1 MRRVIISAVLIL
13 GLGGAVTFA
22 LAQPKTR
29 SRPQPPPALPAPDH
43 GCASR
48 EADKAE
54 LHSRVARLRAEV
66 ELLQLEHDAL
76 KASLSDRLKHVIKV
90 DADTIGEIDDDKIA
104 AHFMRAGAE
113 KVGKA
118 AEFDTAIQEDLAAL
132 EKATQKAR
140 EIPTELHRKKEE
152 FLRLATELNGKR
164 FELIELEKRLD
175 HGY

>member
-13 GLGGAVTFA
+13 GLGAVTFA
-22 LAQPKTR
+22 LAQPNDR
-29 SRPQPPPALPAPDH
+29 SRSEPSPALPAPDH
-43 GCASR
+43 GRASR

-76 KASLSDRLKHVIKV
+76 KATLSDRLKHVIKV
-90 DADTIGEIDDDKIA
+90 DADTVGEIDDDKIA
-104 AHFMRAGAE
+104 AYFMRAGAE

-118 AEFDTAIQEDLAAL
+118 AEFDKAIQEDLAAL

-140 EIPTELHRKKEE
+140 EVPTELNRKKDV
-152 FLRLATELNGKR
+152 FLRLATELNAKR